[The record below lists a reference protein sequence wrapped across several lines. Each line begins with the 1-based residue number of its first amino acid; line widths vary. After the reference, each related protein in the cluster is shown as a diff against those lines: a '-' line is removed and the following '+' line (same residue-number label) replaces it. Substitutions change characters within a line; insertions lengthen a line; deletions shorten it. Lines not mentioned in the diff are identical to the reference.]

1 MISGANALESQ
12 NRKPDPGF
20 GLSRYVVTAHQVL
33 IKFLSDEG
41 EFMSEHNNGKIG
53 SIGWADL
60 TVENASQLKDFY
72 HEVVGWGTA
81 DVDMGGY
88 SDFCMNEL
96 PTNNSVAGICHAR
109 GLNAEVP
116 PVWLIYITVAD
127 LDASMAKCRALGGE
141 VIAGPRRMGRQGRY
155 CVVRDPAGAVAA
167 LFEHAA

>member
-1 MISGANALESQ
+1 
-12 NRKPDPGF
+12 
-20 GLSRYVVTAHQVL
+20 
-33 IKFLSDEG
+33 
-41 EFMSEHNNGKIG
+41 MSEHKNGKFG

-60 TVENASQLKDFY
+60 TVENASQLRDFY

-88 SDFCMNEL
+88 SDFCMTES
-96 PTNNSVAGICHAR
+96 PTSNSVAGICHAR

-127 LDASMAKCRALGGE
+127 LDASMAKCRELGGE
-141 VIAGPRRMGRQGRY
+141 VIAGPRRMGQQGRY